1 MVGKVGKIL
10 RNQILTAIEARRINT
25 NYSKFTMRN
34 SNYRNK
40 KNRTKSPYVRLGY
53 HDKVDINGTVM
64 YLRDASKDHP
74 HELFALIDKK
84 QIWVAERV
92 YKNLL
97 DYMRVVDVFKYE
109 AHRRPYHDKVVLNTK
124 IKQYNEL
131 DYVVRAH
138 LVGCAVSKVS
148 MVVGSR
154 MRNYSSSRLLDSP
167 SLTSSFTF
175 VKCSTGFALKSSN

>member
-1 MVGKVGKIL
+1 M
-10 RNQILTAIEARRINT
+10 
-25 NYSKFTMRN
+25 MN

-64 YLRDASKDHP
+64 YIRDASQDYP
-74 HELFALIDKK
+74 HDLFALIDKK

-97 DYMRVVDVFKYE
+97 DYMRVVDCAKYE
-109 AHRRPYHDKVVLNTK
+109 AHRRPYHDKVVLNTR

-138 LVGCAVSKVS
+138 LDGCAVSKVS

-154 MRNYSSSRLLDSP
+154 VRNYRSSGSP
-167 SLTSSFTF
+167 SFARSFTF
-175 VKCSTGFALKSSN
+175 VKCSTGFALKSTK

>member
-1 MVGKVGKIL
+1 
-10 RNQILTAIEARRINT
+10 
-25 NYSKFTMRN
+25 
-34 SNYRNK
+34 
-40 KNRTKSPYVRLGY
+40 
-53 HDKVDINGTVM
+53 M

-97 DYMRVVDVFKYE
+97 DYMRVDDVAKYE

-131 DYVVRAH
+131 DYVVRAN
-138 LVGCAVSKVS
+138 LDGCAVSKVS

-154 MRNYSSSRLLDSP
+154 VRNYRSSGSP
-167 SLTSSFTF
+167 SFARSFTF
-175 VKCSTGFALKSSN
+175 VKCSTGFALKSTK